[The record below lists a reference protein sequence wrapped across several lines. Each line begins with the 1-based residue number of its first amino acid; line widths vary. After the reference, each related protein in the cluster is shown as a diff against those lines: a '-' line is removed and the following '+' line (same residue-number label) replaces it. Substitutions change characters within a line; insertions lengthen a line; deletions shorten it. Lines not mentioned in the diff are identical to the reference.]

1 MSGPR
6 LRRRRLRFSLSR
18 SGFGECFGGSRRT
31 LALEDRLDARGRG
44 RLRLGFGFC
53 FSFPRRFSRLT
64 LTETAAKLQRDL
76 VVQRAG
82 VGLLVRHSE
91 LWQQLQE
98 DVRFYFEL
106 ASQLI
111 DANFTHRGRPSRTS
125 LRQGF
130 SH

>member
-1 MSGPR
+1 MGGPQ
-6 LRRRRLRFSLSR
+6 LDRRRLRFGFSR
-18 SGFGECFGGSRRT
+18 RGFGERFGGDRRR
-31 LALEDRLDARGRG
+31 LALGDRMDAWRRGRFRLDFYFM
-44 RLRLGFGFC
+44 LR
-53 FSFPRRFSRLT
+53 RRFRRLP
-64 LTETAAKLQRDL
+64 LPETAAKLQRNL

-91 LWQQLQE
+91 LGQQLQE

>member
-1 MSGPR
+1 MSGAQLDR
-6 LRRRRLRFSLSR
+6 WRLRFRFPLC
-18 SGFGECFGGSRRT
+18 GFRDRFGGSRRT
-31 LALEDRLDARGRG
+31 LALGDRMDERRRR
-44 RLRLGFGFC
+44 RLSLGFYY
-53 FSFPRRFSRLT
+53 FSFLRRFRRLP
-64 LTETAAKLQRDL
+64 LAETAAKLQRNF

-82 VGLLVRHSE
+82 VGLLVRDSE
-91 LWQQLQE
+91 LRQQLKKYIWL
-98 DVRFYFEL
+98 YFEL

>member
-1 MSGPR
+1 MNA
-6 LRRRRLRFSLSR
+6 RRRGRFSLDFYFR
-18 SGFGECFGGSRRT
+18 F
-31 LALEDRLDARGRG
+31 L
-44 RLRLGFGFC
+44 
-53 FSFPRRFSRLT
+53 RRFRRLP
-64 LTETAAKLQRDL
+64 LTETAAKLQRNL

-82 VGLLVRHSE
+82 VGLLVRHSK
-91 LWQQLQE
+91 LGQQLQE

-111 DANFTHRGRPSRTS
+111 DANFAHRGRPSRTS